1 MKLRPATIN
10 GKPGWCLDYGKR
22 DGQRRRKYYLVPK
35 EAQKALRDAQ
45 RDAREIGRRWHELP
59 PVQRADTVAILAEIE
74 SKGLTLRAVWDGFQN
89 ASTANLTGTKT
100 LGEAIGELI
109 EAKAK
114 KNLRR
119 VYLASL
125 EGYLR
130 RFAEGRDAKPISSVN
145 IEEVEQF
152 INTGSSVGSRATI
165 MNRIGTLFSFAVR
178 RGWCATNPIDRME
191 RPRIETGIPSIL
203 TIEEAKTILSFAH
216 EKMPR
221 FIPWLALALFA
232 GIRPEEAD
240 RLSWDRIDLERGI
253 VTLDAP
259 GSKVRRRRIVHL
271 KPAALAWLKL
281 GGDLPLP
288 QVTRRRCLRQLREVL
303 GWQEWK
309 KDVLRHTAAS
319 MWLAID
325 PDPARVSMELGN
337 SPSVLF
343 RSYRELVKEPDAEL
357 FWSLTPDQCGKAQ

>member
-1 MKLRPATIN
+1 MKLRQTTIN

-22 DGQRRRKYYLVPK
+22 DGQRRRKCYLDPK

-74 SKGLTLRAVWDGFQN
+74 SKGLTLRAVWDAFQHG
-89 ASTANLTGTKT
+89 STAKLTGTKT
-100 LGEAIGELI
+100 LGEAIDELI
-109 EAKAK
+109 EAKEK
-114 KNLRR
+114 KNLRP
-119 VYLASL
+119 VYLARL
-125 EGYLR
+125 AGYLR
-130 RFAEGRDAKPISSVN
+130 RFAEGREAKSISSVN

-152 INTGSSVGSRATI
+152 INAGSSVGSRATI

-178 RGWCATNPIDRME
+178 RGWCASNP
-191 RPRIETGIPSIL
+191 T
-203 TIEEAKTILSFAH
+203 
-216 EKMPR
+216 
-221 FIPWLALALFA
+221 WLALALFA

-240 RLSWDRIDLERGI
+240 RLSWNAIDLERGI

-259 GSKVRRRRIVHL
+259 GSKVRRRRIIHL
-271 KPAALAWLKL
+271 KRAALAWLKL

-288 QVTRRRCLRQLREVL
+288 QVTRRRCLRQLREFL

-319 MWLAID
+319 MWLATD
-325 PDPARVSMELGN
+325 PDPARVSMKLGN
-337 SPSVLF
+337 SLSVLF
-343 RSYRELVKEPDAEL
+343 RSYRELVKEPDARL
-357 FWSLTPDQCGKAQ
+357 FWSLTPDLCGCAEQ